1 MGTAIGAAMDY
12 LVTTLPSLVT
22 VAVPSALV
30 VDAITS
36 DSVSDSM
43 LYVGRSDPLLP
54 RAATGTRLF
63 PTFGTRNIDERF
75 MIGCLIDVYRDGT
88 VMKTA
93 RDAAL
98 AIYDVVCHLMVTD
111 PSMGGTLKSTH
122 GEISDVAIY
131 QMDDAGTARRR
142 VALPFTITAQNR
154 YGA

>member
-22 VAVPSALV
+22 AAVPGALV
-30 VDAITS
+30 VDAVTA
-36 DSVSDSM
+36 DSLGDTM
-43 LYVGRSDPLLP
+43 LYVGRSDPMLP
-54 RAATGTRLF
+54 RGVTGTRAF

-98 AIYDVVCHLMVTD
+98 SIYDVVCHLMVTD
-111 PSMGGTLKSTH
+111 PSMGGTLKSTF
-122 GEISDVAIY
+122 GEITDVILY
-131 QMDDAGTARRR
+131 QMEDAGTARRR
-142 VALPFTITAQNR
+142 VALPFTITATNR